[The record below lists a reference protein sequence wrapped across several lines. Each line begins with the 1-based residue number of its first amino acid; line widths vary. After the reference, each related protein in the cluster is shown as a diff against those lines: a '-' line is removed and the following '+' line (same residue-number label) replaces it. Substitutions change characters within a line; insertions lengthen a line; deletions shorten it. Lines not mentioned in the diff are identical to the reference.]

1 MDYFWIQRDKRYSN
15 LPRIRQFIIRYRAS
29 DFTVE
34 GAHRI
39 KDRNVVFVDSEM
51 SLDYADVIDGQ
62 VFLISEGVKNVFQ
75 MYDPSISYK
84 TFCLLNNVCMDLKM
98 YYAPIM
104 PISDGTDFSSD
115 FNKKRD
121 RRTLPALKQEYLKRP
136 IMRIRELAPDGV
148 IIRLDVAES
157 LLRRGL
163 YKMNLTRMVIESSVG
178 EG

>member
-29 DFTVE
+29 DF
-34 GAHRI
+34 
-39 KDRNVVFVDSEM
+39 
-51 SLDYADVIDGQ
+51 
-62 VFLISEGVKNVFQ
+62 
-75 MYDPSISYK
+75 
-84 TFCLLNNVCMDLKM
+84 
-98 YYAPIM
+98 
-104 PISDGTDFSSD
+104 
-115 FNKKRD
+115 NKKRNG
-121 RRTLPALKQEYLKRP
+121 RTLPVLKQEYLKRP

-163 YKMNLTRMVIESSVG
+163 YKMNMTRMVIENSEG